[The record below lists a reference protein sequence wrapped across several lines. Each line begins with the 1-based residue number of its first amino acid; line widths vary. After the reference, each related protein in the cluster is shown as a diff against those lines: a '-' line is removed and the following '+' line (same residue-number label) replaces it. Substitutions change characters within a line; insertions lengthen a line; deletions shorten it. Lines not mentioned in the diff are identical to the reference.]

1 MARRASMSTTMPS
14 EVNVCPPMLC
24 RAPATETETCCSL
37 ASRRSR
43 RSLSIAAASSP
54 GNLSI
59 ARTRGGSQL
68 AKGTLAECGPH
79 YVYRGSRNGGDD
91 KDRNQARRE
100 APHDPA
106 AAGVLH
112 LLDLSR
118 SVCCGEVQIQG
129 SRACGLQLELGGG
142 ARAVKQV
149 SAPVAVKVSLMASP
163 LSRSGATALKGIL
176 ISISTTA
183 LAVSAAAAYYGRRG
197 WVLPDQEQGFYRAF
211 VDLMVSFATYDQP
224 NGAIALLCAVTLAAV
239 SSGALVGRFAA
250 RVAGSPADRAGRIAR
265 TTLLA
270 YVASAMGIPIALGF
284 LNALLLARL
293 EWSLPFLWLYGL
305 VGAVALLPLAVAP
318 LVGAVLLLER
328 WTRPTGETRSAH
340 AVAALLVG
348 MAAVTAL
355 LGTFAVRQ
363 YLRASWKLSTA
374 SGAVCSV
381 HRGMSRR
388 FVRESCGR
396 PSDFG
401 VERNRFIWALSAP
414 RTCDV
419 PVDAYKDQL
428 VLYDCRQELVGV
440 DSFAGRGLHRKCV
453 A

>member
-1 MARRASMSTTMPS
+1 
-14 EVNVCPPMLC
+14 
-24 RAPATETETCCSL
+24 
-37 ASRRSR
+37 
-43 RSLSIAAASSP
+43 
-54 GNLSI
+54 
-59 ARTRGGSQL
+59 
-68 AKGTLAECGPH
+68 
-79 YVYRGSRNGGDD
+79 
-91 KDRNQARRE
+91 
-100 APHDPA
+100 
-106 AAGVLH
+106 
-112 LLDLSR
+112 
-118 SVCCGEVQIQG
+118 
-129 SRACGLQLELGGG
+129 
-142 ARAVKQV
+142 
-149 SAPVAVKVSLMASP
+149 MASP

-224 NGAIALLCAVTLAAV
+224 NGAIALLCAGTLAAV

-440 DSFAGRGLHRKCV
+440 DSFAGRGLHRTFRDDLE
-453 A
+453 AGRGTAEQQP